1 MAHGPHFTRHDVSMT
16 DEQARVD
23 PRTRRTLEALTAA
36 MAELLPTTPLRQI
49 SVARLCRTAGIHRT
63 TFYKH
68 YDTVG
73 EVAAVVVEDLTE
85 GLAPASGGGFDTF
98 AEWLDALLGYVGAR
112 RVVLTGLLGPDGDP
126 ALVRTLCDHLVER
139 AESYLLAAVAR
150 RGGEDIGTDTRTAAR
165 VVGFASYGAV
175 EATLADGREVRADS
189 YLATL
194 PMPWPDLLAPL
205 PAAG

>member
-1 MAHGPHFTRHDVSMT
+1 MT

-85 GLAPASGGGFDTF
+85 GLTPAAGGSHDTF

-126 ALVRTLCDHLVER
+126 ALVRALCDHLVDR
-139 AESYLLAAVAR
+139 AEGYLRAAVAR
-150 RGGEDIGTDTRTAAR
+150 QGGEDVGTDLRTAAR

-175 EATLADGREVRADS
+175 EATLADGLEVRADS
-189 YLATL
+189 YLAAL
-194 PMPWPDLLAPL
+194 PMPWSDLLAPV
-205 PAAG
+205 PVGV